1 LLVGVLYKRLRRSC
15 SSDFVARVRA
25 SSHQTPQAP
34 FGGWVLVGLGSL
46 KVGRGTGIGRGTGS
60 ASSRG
65 TGGGRG
71 AGGGAC
77 FRVVAGQT
85 VEVTAEPRCKC
96 SSLVVSRLLSLVV
109 SVQRFMFQCV
119 CRLLSV
125 FSYFIAQVSAMG
137 VCCLSATSSL
147 KYQRCRRSCPCF
159 SDFVA
164 NCILLQETED
174 WLAERFG
181 RLELVAEHSVSV
193 LSNGLAL
200 VQGELDQIRIAR
212 DELNV

>member
-34 FGGWVLVGLGSL
+34 FGGWVLVGLGDL

-65 TGGGRG
+65 TGSASSRAIGARG
-71 AGGGAC
+71 TGSTSS
-77 FRVVAGQT
+77 RVVDGQI
-85 VEVTAEPRCKC
+85 VEVTQEPRCKC

-119 CRLLSV
+119 RRLLSV
-125 FSYFIAQVSAMG
+125 FSYFIAQVSAIG
-137 VCCLSATSSL
+137 FFVLI
-147 KYQRCRRSCPCF
+147 

-164 NCILLQETED
+164 QVSAMSSLVPMLQ
-174 WLAERFG
+174 
-181 RLELVAEHSVSV
+181 RL
-193 LSNGLAL
+193 
-200 VQGELDQIRIAR
+200 RR
-212 DELNV
+212 

>member
-1 LLVGVLYKRLRRSC
+1 MVGGLYQRYCRDFVAQVVRGGGGGISCSSRVSSSRIWWGGLLVGVLYKRRRRSC

-65 TGGGRG
+65 IGGGRG
-71 AGGGAC
+71 SASSRDGRS

-85 VEVTAEPRCKC
+85 VEVTQEPLCKC
-96 SSLVVSRLLSLVV
+96 SSIVVSRLLSLVF

-137 VCCLSATSSL
+137 VFLL
-147 KYQRCRRSCPCF
+147 I

-164 NCILLQETED
+164 QVSAMSSLVPMLQ
-174 WLAERFG
+174 
-181 RLELVAEHSVSV
+181 RL
-193 LSNGLAL
+193 
-200 VQGELDQIRIAR
+200 RR
-212 DELNV
+212 

>member
-1 LLVGVLYKRLRRSC
+1 MVGVLYKRLRRSC

-65 TGGGRG
+65 IGGGRG
-71 AGGGAC
+71 SASSRGGGAL
-77 FRVVAGQT
+77 RVVAGQT
-85 VEVTAEPRCKC
+85 VEVTQEPLCKC
-96 SSLVVSRLLSLVV
+96 SSLVVSRLLSLVF

-137 VCCLSATSSL
+137 FCAYQRLRRSSISDVVARAHASATSSL
-147 KYQRCRRSCPCF
+147 IVFYCRRRKIGSPSASGASNWSHSRALWCSQMPWSCARP
-159 SDFVA
+159 S
-164 NCILLQETED
+164 
-174 WLAERFG
+174 WSRF
-181 RLELVAEHSVSV
+181 RLRGTS
-193 LSNGLAL
+193 
-200 VQGELDQIRIAR
+200 
-212 DELNV
+212 

>member
-1 LLVGVLYKRLRRSC
+1 LVGVLYKRLRRSC

-137 VCCLSATSSL
+137 FCAYQRLRRSSISDVVARAHASATSSL
-147 KYQRCRRSCPCF
+147 IVFYCRRRKIGSP
-159 SDFVA
+159 S
-164 NCILLQETED
+164 
-174 WLAERFG
+174 
-181 RLELVAEHSVSV
+181 
-193 LSNGLAL
+193 
-200 VQGELDQIRIAR
+200 AR

>member
-1 LLVGVLYKRLRRSC
+1 MLVGVLYKRLRRSC

-65 TGGGRG
+65 TGHGRG

-85 VEVTAEPRCKC
+85 VEVTQEPRCKC

-137 VCCLSATSSL
+137 FCAYQRLRRSSISDVVARAHASATSSL
-147 KYQRCRRSCPCF
+147 IVFYCRRRKIGSRSASGASNWWRSIPSLCSPMPW
-159 SDFVA
+159 SWSRA
-164 NCILLQETED
+164 SWT
-174 WLAERFG
+174 RF
-181 RLELVAEHSVSV
+181 
-193 LSNGLAL
+193 AL
-200 VQGELDQIRIAR
+200 RGTS
-212 DELNV
+212 